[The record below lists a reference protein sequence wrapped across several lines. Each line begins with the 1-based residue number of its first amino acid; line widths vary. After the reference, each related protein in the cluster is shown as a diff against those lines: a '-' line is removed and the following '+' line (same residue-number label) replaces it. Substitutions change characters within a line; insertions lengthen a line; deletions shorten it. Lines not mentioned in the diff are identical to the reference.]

1 MKKYI
6 LYLFGLNILAIGIVL
21 NLKTGLGVAALSS
34 TIYVCSIIF
43 SISLGLSSIIW
54 YLFFILIQSILCKK
68 IKKEFLLEI
77 PLSIVFGFLTDFYS
91 FLFQSIEFN
100 YPFLLLIFALLCIS
114 LGVYC
119 TTITNLVLNPGDG
132 IVKTISE
139 VYRVPFCNVKNG
151 FDISLLLI
159 SIILSLFFEGKI
171 MGIGIGTIVSSICI
185 GRLIQGWSYIFSNIK
200 W

>member
-100 YPFLLLIFALLCIS
+100 YP
-114 LGVYC
+114 V
-119 TTITNLVLNPGDG
+119 LVL
-132 IVKTISE
+132 ITLYFI
-139 VYRVPFCNVKNG
+139 RR
-151 FDISLLLI
+151 LLYNDY
-159 SIILSLFFEGKI
+159 K
-171 MGIGIGTIVSSICI
+171 SSIKSRRWYC
-185 GRLIQGWSYIFSNIK
+185 QNNF
-200 W
+200 